1 MRAFFK
7 SAYGM
12 YIQILFLL
20 CIFSSFILFFDSTPT
35 MNLLLALLLFMTI
48 GLALFNGILNG
59 LVASL
64 FLLFLM
70 GTTLLV
76 ATVKNTTFSSLQL
89 QMLSIDQFVIFGI
102 ALIVSV
108 IVAGTIQERTR
119 DVVNEQKRLRY
130 EVEQFVAIDTDTSF
144 DNKKRMQVEIKRE
157 MSRVNRHGGSF
168 TLLLVELDHYN
179 EFNQAYGAKEM
190 QHLLMT
196 IGQKANEQ
204 LRTTDRK
211 FRYFDN
217 RFAFLL
223 TETPKAHVE
232 IIIEK
237 LALQLQTHQLANG
250 KTVTL
255 SFHISFNEYDDIKK
269 QHSYEQ
275 FIEELE
281 SEIIFYAM

>member
-7 SAYGM
+7 SAYGL
-12 YIQILFLL
+12 YAQILILVCVYSF
-20 CIFSSFILFFDSTPT
+20 FILFFDSTPT
-35 MNLLLALLLFMTI
+35 MNLLLLIII
-48 GLALFNGILNG
+48 GWSLFNGILNG

-64 FLLFLM
+64 LLLFLI
-70 GTTLLV
+70 GTTLLIM
-76 ATVKNTTFSSLQL
+76 TVKNTTFSSLQL
-89 QMLSIDQFVIFGI
+89 QMLSIDQFVFFGA

-108 IVAGTIQERTR
+108 VVAGTIHERIR
-119 DVVNEQKRLRY
+119 EVMNDQQRLRY
-130 EVEQFVAIDTDTSF
+130 EVEQFVSIDTDTSF
-144 DNKKRMQVEIKRE
+144 DNKKRMQVEIMRE

-168 TLLLVELDHYN
+168 SLLIIELDHYK
-179 EFNQAYGAKEM
+179 EFNQAYGSKEM
-190 QHLLMT
+190 QHLLKM
-196 IGQKANEQ
+196 IGQKTNEL

-211 FRYFDN
+211 FRYLDN

-237 LALQLQTHQLANG
+237 MAVQLQTHQLSNG

-255 SFHISFNEYDDIKK
+255 SFHISFNEYDDSKK
-269 QHSYEQ
+269 QHSYDQ

-281 SEIIFYAM
+281 NEIIFYAM

>member
-7 SAYGM
+7 SAYGI
-12 YIQILFLL
+12 YTQLL
-20 CIFSSFILFFDSTPT
+20 VTLGIFSSLILFFNSTST
-35 MNLLLALLLFMTI
+35 MNLLLVFLMFIII
-48 GLALFNGILNG
+48 GLALFNGTLNG

-64 FLLFLM
+64 LLIFLI
-70 GTTLLV
+70 GTTILIMS
-76 ATVKNTTFSSLQL
+76 VKNTTFSSLQF
-89 QMLSIDQFVIFGI
+89 QMLSIEQFFIFGV

-108 IVAGTIQERTR
+108 VVAGNIHERISEVMNDR
-119 DVVNEQKRLRY
+119 KRLRY
-130 EVEQFVAIDTDTSF
+130 EVEQFVSIDTDTSF

-168 TLLLVELDHYN
+168 SLLLVELDHYK
-179 EFNQAYGAKEM
+179 EFNKAYGSKEM

-196 IGQKANEQ
+196 IGQKANEL

-211 FRYFDN
+211 FRYLDN

-237 LALQLQTHQLANG
+237 LSILLQTHQLTNG

-255 SFHISFNEYDDIKK
+255 SFHISFNEYDDLLK

-281 SEIIFYAM
+281 SELIYYAM

>member
-1 MRAFFK
+1 
-7 SAYGM
+7 
-12 YIQILFLL
+12 
-20 CIFSSFILFFDSTPT
+20 
-35 MNLLLALLLFMTI
+35 MNLLLVFLMFIII
-48 GLALFNGILNG
+48 GLALFNGTLNG

-64 FLLFLM
+64 LLIFLI
-70 GTTLLV
+70 GTTILIMS
-76 ATVKNTTFSSLQL
+76 VKNTTFSSLQF
-89 QMLSIDQFVIFGI
+89 QMLSIEQFFIFGV

-108 IVAGTIQERTR
+108 VVAGNIHERISEVMNDR
-119 DVVNEQKRLRY
+119 KRLRY
-130 EVEQFVAIDTDTSF
+130 EVEQFVSIDTDTSF

-168 TLLLVELDHYN
+168 SLLLVELDHYK
-179 EFNQAYGAKEM
+179 EFNKAYGSKEM

-196 IGQKANEQ
+196 IGQKANEL

-211 FRYFDN
+211 FRYLDN

-237 LALQLQTHQLANG
+237 LSILLQTHQLTNG

-255 SFHISFNEYDDIKK
+255 SFHISFNEYDDLLK

-281 SEIIFYAM
+281 SELIYYAM

>member
-7 SAYGM
+7 SAYGI
-12 YIQILFLL
+12 YIQILILL
-20 CIFSSFILFFDSTPT
+20 CIFSSFILIFDSTPM
-35 MNLLLALLLFMTI
+35 MNILLALLLFMTI

-64 FLLFLM
+64 LLLFFM

-76 ATVKNTTFSSLQL
+76 AAIKNTTFSSLQL
-89 QMLSIDQFVIFGI
+89 QMLSIEQFVVFGI
-102 ALIVSV
+102 VLIVSV
-108 IVAGTIQERTR
+108 IVAGMIQERIR
-119 DVVNEQKRLRY
+119 DVMNDQKRLRY
-130 EVEQFVAIDTDTSF
+130 EVEQYVSIDTDTSF

-157 MSRVNRHGGSF
+157 MSRVNRYGGSF
-168 TLLLVELDHYN
+168 SLLLVELDHYN
-179 EFNQAYGAKEM
+179 EFNQAYGSKEM
-190 QHLLMT
+190 QHLLEV
-196 IGQKANEQ
+196 IGQKVNEQ
-204 LRTTDRK
+204 LRLTDRK
-211 FRYFDN
+211 FRYYDN

-223 TETPKAHVE
+223 TETPQAHVE

-237 LALQLQTHQLANG
+237 LALQLQTHQLTNG

-255 SFHISFNEYDDIKK
+255 SFHISFNEYDNIKK
-269 QHSYEQ
+269 QHSYDQ